1 MTASEEASSPATRAR
16 KIRKVTRACDAC
28 KTKKKACTGN
38 IPCGPCSR
46 RHLACTYDS
55 AYNRGVALSPPPS
68 SSRPKNHRPLR
79 EHGSSRSNP
88 DPAPGVIQPLQSPSV
103 LRSVTEHSQP
113 GLQSSPAS
121 GPGTLPESSIL
132 DASVRRGSVDG
143 TGQYWGPSSAH
154 SFLGRVV
161 EDLHASP
168 SKPIAPAQDPD
179 ASATVSIFSYG
190 DRVVPEVQL
199 SDFVWPSQAKA
210 KSLIRRYFEFAAPTY
225 RVLHQPTLHTLVQRL
240 YQENS
245 EGNQIGSQLDV
256 ASQAVL
262 LLLLSTAA
270 MFRVDED
277 GRMRDADEDGWRN
290 SELYYTQA
298 EHLLSLETGA
308 PTLASVQ
315 ARFLMVLYL
324 LSSSRAQKAWFVFG
338 TTVQLMMALG
348 LHNRWARRHHE
359 EEEDLVKQECQ
370 RRLVWC
376 SYTLDKYLSVIL
388 GRPRLWHD
396 EDLDEDLPTRVND
409 EDLTTRERRLSRRD
423 CVMDAPV
430 FHATLAQ
437 ILTQAAKEPYVL
449 SGLSDRTEIETIRG
463 LCGKVAKWQAELP
476 PFLSGVIQPSSL
488 VPVFRRQLT
497 VLQLARHH
505 ALMFITRPL
514 LLLDYG
520 QMWPEHRSSY
530 RYHLHLCLTAA
541 REAIELILSFV
552 REDELFPA
560 FWYSQYIAFNALSII
575 YLYLI
580 QVRRNRLPSAGLDF
594 VRSPEHTLHAGLDEP
609 TLYRLSETAVTHLAD
624 ATARNAP
631 SWKYSVILQ
640 GLRHELARL
649 VSPMDTGDAQA
660 TEPNELSYPVS
671 ERSPRLTEHRAEM
684 GRREQQAEGTAVRD
698 YDTDPNVLPT
708 IFSGLDPAIDP
719 GLLDPR
725 TQSLLDTFIM
735 GENVVLDFWPQLE
748 SLPICK
754 HSSRSRQERLVG
766 AN

>member
-28 KTKKKACTGN
+28 KAKKKACTGN

-68 SSRPKNHRPLR
+68 TLRPKNHRPLR
-79 EHGSSRSNP
+79 EPDRSCSNP
-88 DPAPGVIQPLQSPSV
+88 DPASDVIQPLQSPPA
-103 LRSVTEHSQP
+103 LRSAIEYVRP
-113 GLQSSPAS
+113 GLQISPAS
-121 GPGTLPESSIL
+121 GPGILPESAIV

-161 EDLHASP
+161 EDLHATP
-168 SKPIAPAQDPD
+168 SKSIAPAPEPD
-179 ASATVSIFSYG
+179 ASATVSIFSHG
-190 DRVVPEVQL
+190 DRVVPEVRL
-199 SDFVWPSQAKA
+199 SDFVWPDQTKA

-225 RVLHQPTLHTLVQRL
+225 RVLHQPTLHAMVQRL
-240 YQENS
+240 YQEGS
-245 EGNQIGSQLDV
+245 EGYRIGSQLDV
-256 ASQAVL
+256 ASQAVV

-277 GRMRDADEDGWRN
+277 GRMRDADDDGWRK
-290 SELYYTQA
+290 SELYYAQA

-348 LHNRWARRHHE
+348 LHNRRARRLHE
-359 EEEDLVKQECQ
+359 EEEDLVQQECQ

-409 EDLTTRERRLSRRD
+409 EDLTMRERRLTRRD

-430 FHATLAQ
+430 FHAVLAQ
-437 ILTQAAKEPYVL
+437 ILTQAAKKPYVL
-449 SGLSDRTEIETIRG
+449 AGLSDQMEIETIRG
-463 LCGKVAKWQAELP
+463 LCGEVAKWQAELP

-497 VLQLARHH
+497 VLQLARYH

-514 LLLDYG
+514 LLRDYG

-541 REAIELILSFV
+541 REAIESILGFV

-580 QVRRNRLPSAGLDF
+580 QVRRNRLPSASLDF
-594 VRSPEHTLHAGLDEP
+594 VASPEYALHTDLDESM
-609 TLYRLSETAVTHLAD
+609 LYRLSETAVTHLAD

-649 VSPMDTGDAQA
+649 GPPILENDDAHA
-660 TEPNELSYPVS
+660 TEPIALSRPVPES
-671 ERSPRLTEHRAEM
+671 IPRPTEHGGET
-684 GRREQQAEGTAVRD
+684 GRHEQQAGPAAVGD
-698 YDTDPNVLPT
+698 YNLDPNGLPP
-708 IFSGLDPAIDP
+708 IFAGLDPAVDP

-725 TQSLLDTFIM
+725 TQSLLDTFVM

-748 SLPICK
+748 SLPISK
-754 HSSRSRQERLVG
+754 SYHAGVDEGHQ
-766 AN
+766 

>member
-1 MTASEEASSPATRAR
+1 MTASEEASPATRAR

-28 KTKKKACTGN
+28 KAKKKACTGN

-68 SSRPKNHRPLR
+68 SSRTKNHRPLR
-79 EHGSSRSNP
+79 EHGISRSFNP
-88 DPAPGVIQPLQSPSV
+88 DPAPDVIQPLHSPPV
-103 LRSVTEHSQP
+103 LRSVTDCSRP

-121 GPGTLPESSIL
+121 GPGTLPESAIL

-179 ASATVSIFSYG
+179 GSATVSIFSHG
-190 DRVVPEVQL
+190 DRVVPEVHL
-199 SDFVWPSQAKA
+199 SDFVWPGQAKA
-210 KSLIRRYFEFAAPTY
+210 RSLIRRYFEFAAPTY
-225 RVLHQPTLHTLVQRL
+225 RVLHQPTIHPLVQRL
-240 YQENS
+240 YQDYP
-245 EGNQIGSQLDV
+245 EGNRIGSQLDV
-256 ASQAVL
+256 ASQAVV

-290 SELYYTQA
+290 SELYYAQA

-359 EEEDLVKQECQ
+359 EEENLVQQECQ

-396 EDLDEDLPTRVND
+396 EDLDGDLPTRVND
-409 EDLTTRERRLSRRD
+409 EDLTTRERRLSRCD

-430 FHATLAQ
+430 FHAILAQ

-449 SGLSDRTEIETIRG
+449 SGLSDWTEVETIQG

-541 REAIELILSFV
+541 REAIELILGFV

-580 QVRRNRLPSAGLDF
+580 QVRRNRLPSASLDF
-594 VRSPEHTLHAGLDEP
+594 VRSPEHTLHA
-609 TLYRLSETAVTHLAD
+609 
-624 ATARNAP
+624 ARNAP

-649 VSPMDTGDAQA
+649 GSPMDTGDAQA
-660 TEPNELSYPVS
+660 TEPIELSRPPF
-671 ERSPRLTEHRAEM
+671 ERSPRPTEDRGEV
-684 GRREQQAEGTAVRD
+684 GRREQQAEATAVRD
-698 YDTDPNVLPT
+698 YDPDPNMLPT
-708 IFSGLDPAIDP
+708 VFSGLDPAIDP

-748 SLPICK
+748 SLPI
-754 HSSRSRQERLVG
+754 SYPG
-766 AN
+766 

>member
-1 MTASEEASSPATRAR
+1 MTASEEPSPATRAR

-28 KTKKKACTGN
+28 KAKKKACTGN

-68 SSRPKNHRPLR
+68 SSRPKHHHPQR
-79 EHGSSRSNP
+79 EDGGSCSNP
-88 DPAPGVIQPLQSPSV
+88 DPAPGVIRPLHSSPV
-103 LRSVTEHSQP
+103 LRSAAGYSRP
-113 GLQSSPAS
+113 GLQISPAS
-121 GPGTLPESSIL
+121 GPGAIQSAIL
-132 DASVRRGSVDG
+132 DASARRDSADG
-143 TGQYWGPSSAH
+143 HYWGPSSAH

-161 EDLHASP
+161 EDLHATP
-168 SKPIAPAQDPD
+168 SSSIAPAQEPD
-179 ASATVSIFSYG
+179 ASATVSIFSHG

-199 SDFVWPSQAKA
+199 SEFVWPDQAKA

-225 RVLHQPTLHTLVQRL
+225 RVLHQPTLHALVQRL
-240 YQENS
+240 YENS
-245 EGNQIGSQLDV
+245 SEGHGIGSQLDE
-256 ASQAVL
+256 ASQAII

-277 GRMRDADEDGWRN
+277 GRMRDADEDGWRK
-290 SELYYTQA
+290 SELYYAQA

-348 LHNRWARRHHE
+348 LHNRRSRRHRE
-359 EEEDLVKQECQ
+359 EQEDLVQQECQ

-409 EDLTTRERRLSRRD
+409 EDLTRREKRSSRRD

-430 FHATLAQ
+430 FHVVLAQ

-449 SGLSDRTEIETIRG
+449 TGLADRAEVDTIRG
-463 LCGKVAKWQAELP
+463 LCDKIAQWQAELP

-505 ALMFITRPL
+505 ALMFVTRPL
-514 LLLDYG
+514 LLRDYG
-520 QMWPEHRSSY
+520 EMWPEHRRSY

-541 REAIELILSFV
+541 RDAIELILSFV

-580 QVRRNRLPSAGLDF
+580 QVRRNRLPSATLDF
-594 VRSPEHTLHAGLDEP
+594 VASPDSALHANMDES
-609 TLYRLSETAVTHLAD
+609 TLYRLSEAAVTHLAD

-649 VSPMDTGDAQA
+649 GSPMLDADDAQA
-660 TEPNELSYPVS
+660 TEPIELSRTVPES
-671 ERSPRLTEHRAEM
+671 IPRSAEEGGET
-684 GRREQQAEGTAVRD
+684 GRREQHAGPSAVGD
-698 YDTDPNVLPT
+698 YDADLNGLPT
-708 IFSGLDPAIDP
+708 IFTGLDPAVDP

-725 TQSLLDTFIM
+725 TQSLLDTFVM
-735 GENVVLDFWPQLE
+735 GENVALDFWPQLE
-748 SLPICK
+748 SLPISKFAILQSMEAINRC
-754 HSSRSRQERLVG
+754 
-766 AN
+766 